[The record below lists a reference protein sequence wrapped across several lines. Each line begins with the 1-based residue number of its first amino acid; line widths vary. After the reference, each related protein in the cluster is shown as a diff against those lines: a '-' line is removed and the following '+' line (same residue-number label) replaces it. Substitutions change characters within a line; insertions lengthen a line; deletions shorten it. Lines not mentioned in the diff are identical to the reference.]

1 MQCSMMT
8 LASDSSTDLD
18 ATKQRHLSVKD
29 RN

>member
-1 MQCSMMT
+1 MMT